1 MTSFLDDNQ
10 TQSFH
15 QNGYVI
21 VKNFFNDE
29 ETKLLDTLGVPFWNI
44 LKVERNLF

>member
-1 MTSFLDDNQ
+1 MTSFLDDKQ

-29 ETKLLDTLGVPFWNI
+29 ETKLLKMLPN
-44 LKVERNLF
+44 